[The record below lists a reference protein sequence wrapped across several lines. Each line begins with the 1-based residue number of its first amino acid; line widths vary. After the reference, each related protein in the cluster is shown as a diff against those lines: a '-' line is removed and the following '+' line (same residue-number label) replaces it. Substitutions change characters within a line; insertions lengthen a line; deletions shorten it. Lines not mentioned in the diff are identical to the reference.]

1 MPRFAL
7 SRRSALLM
15 PLLLAACGDY
25 EDAQSFAPL
34 RYNYL
39 PPIELNVAS
48 IEVEQRFVPAGVPPD
63 VSNQD
68 PVPPIDALKAM
79 ANDRLMAFGTQNK
92 AVFAILNAS
101 LTKQGDVIAGTFEVA
116 LTILDNSGARL
127 GFATAQ
133 VHSDHTGSIDSL
145 RATLYD
151 MTKSMMSDM
160 NVEFEYQVRRNLKQ
174 FLTSATAPD
183 MPVQQQPLDQSSGTT
198 PPADN
203 PAPGSA
209 PYATPAPGSAPYATP
224 APGSAPYATPAPGSA
239 P

>member
-25 EDAQSFAPL
+25 DDTQSFTPL

-48 IEVEQRFVPAGVPPD
+48 IAVEQRFIPAGVAPD

-68 PVPPIDALKAM
+68 PEPPIDALKAM

-101 LTKQGDVIAGTFEVA
+101 LTKQDDVISGTFEVS
-116 LTILDNSGARL
+116 LSILDDTGARL
-127 GFATAQ
+127 GYATAQ
-133 VHSDHTGSIDSL
+133 VHSEHTGPVDNL

-160 NVEFEYQVRRNLKQ
+160 NVEFEYQIRRNLKA
-174 FLTSATAPD
+174 FLTSSTAPD
-183 MPVQQQPLDQSSGTT
+183 TPVQQQPLDPSSGDAP
-198 PPADN
+198 PPATA
-203 PAPGSA
+203 PAAADPGS
-209 PYATPAPGSAPYATP
+209 
-224 APGSAPYATPAPGSA
+224 
-239 P
+239 